1 MKSLRKRFQD
11 KLAHANS
18 TAEESIS
25 NMVTVRSFS
34 NEPKM
39 RDHYAVDI
47 DDSYRLGRKLAILS
61 GKSTQL
67 LLDCKRVACILLYTV
82 VYCGIL

>member
-1 MKSLRKRFQD
+1 MHPPPPTGRFLKSLRKGFQD

-39 RDHYAVDI
+39 MNLYAVDI
-47 DDSYRLGRKLAILS
+47 DESYRLGRKLAILS
-61 GKSTQL
+61 GE
-67 LLDCKRVACILLYTV
+67 
-82 VYCGIL
+82 

>member
-1 MKSLRKRFQD
+1 MTRWSSMHPPPPTGRFLKSLRKRFQD

-39 RDHYAVDI
+39 MDLYAVDI

-61 GKSTQL
+61 GEWT
-67 LLDCKRVACILLYTV
+67 
-82 VYCGIL
+82 

>member
-39 RDHYAVDI
+39 RDLYAVDI
-47 DDSYRLGRKLAILS
+47 DDSYRLGRTLAILS

-67 LLDCKRVACILLYTV
+67 LLDCKIVACTV
-82 VYCGIL
+82 VYCDVL